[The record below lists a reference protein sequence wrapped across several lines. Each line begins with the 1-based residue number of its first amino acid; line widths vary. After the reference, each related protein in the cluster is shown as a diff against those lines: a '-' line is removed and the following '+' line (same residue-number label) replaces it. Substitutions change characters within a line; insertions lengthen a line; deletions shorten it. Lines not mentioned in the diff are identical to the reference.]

1 MRCKQFNG
9 KLSTT
14 IGSESL
20 GRKLGPRTEDPRCNR
35 FLGRSLELLAV
46 LRLRFT
52 DHRFLLHSFTKRIPA
67 TGLIATDRKTFRPKS
82 IPPDTFSPLNVA
94 DHGSAS
100 ISPVTSLGSVSRLV
114 SSSIYA
120 NISTSLFL
128 SFPSPFSFRP
138 NIKILPEFSSVFLL
152 FFGNTTGIHFFRGR
166 CFFLSFFL
174 FCLDARG
181 NI

>member
-120 NISTSLFL
+120 NIPLSFSLSLLLSPSPSEYKDTPRIFVRFFIIFREHDGNTFL
-128 SFPSPFSFRP
+128 SWTMFFS
-138 NIKILPEFSSVFLL
+138 
-152 FFGNTTGIHFFRGR
+152 
-166 CFFLSFFL
+166 FFLSFSS
-174 FCLDARG
+174 RRPW
-181 NI
+181 